1 MLSKTFHRAL
11 ISLVLTFVLLL
22 MGTIMAGAVSVK
34 MENWGQYR
42 GEQVYLYTVT
52 NNNGA
57 QMKVTNYGGRITA
70 LKVPDKNGDL
80 VDVVLGLESLKGY
93 IENPN
98 YFGPVIGRYGNRI
111 ADGQFTLD
119 GKTYH
124 IAQNN
129 GDNHLH
135 GGFVG
140 FDKRVWKIKAVE
152 NNNDVSIVLN
162 YLSKDGEE
170 GYPGNLDIKVTY
182 TLTDNNSVVIDYM
195 AVTDKATPVN
205 LTNHSYFNLN
215 GVNDTALDHQ
225 LMINADYYTPI
236 DDEWIP
242 TGAIASLEGTPLDF
256 REATRVG
263 KRIEEDFVQL
273 ENGAGY
279 DHNYVLNTEGDL
291 DQVAASVYSP
301 ATGIFM
307 EVYTTEPGVQFYSG
321 NFLDGSITG
330 KYDKVYNKH
339 DAICLE
345 TQHFPNSPNVNHFPS
360 TILRPNEVYKT
371 TTIYDFSTK

>member
-1 MLSKTFHRAL
+1 MLKNVSKRSVLVFGLT
-11 ISLVLTFVLLL
+11 LVLMFV
-22 MGTIMAGAVSVK
+22 AFSVSAADVSI
-34 MENWGQYR
+34 EHWGEYQ
-42 GEQVYLYTVT
+42 GEQVYLYTIT
-52 NNNGA
+52 NDNGA
-57 QMKVTNYGGRITA
+57 EMKVTNYGGRITA
-70 LKVPDKNGDL
+70 LKVPDKSGDL
-80 VDVVLGLESLKGY
+80 VDVVLGLDSLEGY
-93 IENPN
+93 LENPN

-111 ADGQFTLD
+111 ADGEFSLD

-140 FDKRVWKIKAVE
+140 FDKRVWEIKAVE
-152 NNNDVSIVLN
+152 NDNEVSIVLN
-162 YLSKDGEE
+162 YLSEDGEE
-170 GYPGNLDIKVTY
+170 GYPGNLDMEVTY
-182 TLTDNNSVVIDYM
+182 TLSNDNSVVIDYK
-195 AVTDKATPVN
+195 AETDKATPVN

-215 GVNDTALDHQ
+215 GVNDTALDHE

-256 REATRVG
+256 REATKVG
-263 KRIEEDFVQL
+263 KRIDEDSVQL

-279 DHNYVLNTEGDL
+279 DHNYVLNTGENL
-291 DQVAASVYSP
+291 DQVAASLYSP

-307 EVYTTEPGVQFYSG
+307 EVYTTEPGVQLYSG

-330 KYDKVYNKH
+330 KYDKVYNKY

-345 TQHFPNSPNVNHFPS
+345 TQHFPNSPNVNYFPS
-360 TILRPNEVYKT
+360 TILRPNEVYET